1 MDKPSPDDLRAALEA
16 ADTLISRIQEVT
28 ADHLSKKDALDE
40 TRAFYDVV
48 EILETAPEITKV
60 RMALD
65 RDPHRF
71 GDDTPAAHH
80 GHTG

>member
-1 MDKPSPDDLRAALEA
+1 MTQHSPEDLRAALEA
-16 ADTLISRIQEVT
+16 ADALISRIQEVA

-48 EILETAPEITKV
+48 EILETSQEITKV

-71 GDDTPAAHH
+71 GEETPAAHH
-80 GHTG
+80 THTG

>member
-1 MDKPSPDDLRAALEA
+1 MDKMSPEDLRAALEA
-16 ADTLISRIQEVT
+16 ADALISRIQEVT
-28 ADHLSKKDALDE
+28 AEHLSRKDLDE

-48 EILETAPEITKV
+48 EILETSPEITKV

-71 GDDTPAAHH
+71 GEETPAAHH

>member
-1 MDKPSPDDLRAALEA
+1 MTQHGPEDLRAALEA
-16 ADTLISRIQEVT
+16 ADALISRIQEVA
-28 ADHLSKKDALDE
+28 ADHLSRKAALDE
-40 TRAFYDVV
+40 SRAFYDMV

-71 GDDTPAAHH
+71 GEDTPASHH
-80 GHTG
+80 QHTG